1 MLGGLWGRARLLL
14 IVGLGLLAGACATGP
29 CGPANATTDSLGCA
43 ARNMNNGTYDRER
56 AEQQAAAAAM
66 QQRAQTL
73 AAENRQLSANVQQA
87 KAQSASLRGQIA
99 AQKAEIDSLD
109 RQIAQAGQR
118 GQIAA
123 AELEERRRKIEQLRA
138 AQRSLQDQ
146 PGDSPE
152 MQQKVQALQRE
163 IEGLKASLARRA
175 I

>member
-1 MLGGLWGRARLLL
+1 LLGGLLSRARLLF
-14 IVGLGLLAGACATGP
+14 IVGIGLLAGACATGP

-43 ARNMNNGTYDRER
+43 AQNMNNGSYDRQR

-73 AAENRQLSANVQQA
+73 AAENRELTGRVQQA

-109 RQIAQAGQR
+109 RQIAQAAQSGR
-118 GQIAA
+118 IAA
-123 AELEERRRKIEQLRA
+123 TELADRRRKIEQLRA
-138 AQRSLQDQ
+138 AQASLQGQ
-146 PGDSPE
+146 QEDSPE
-152 MQQKVQALQRE
+152 MRQKVEALQRE